1 MKYELSDRADSDLKE
16 IYKYSYV
23 SHGEAQADRYYDGL
37 IARLEF
43 LAETPQIARERR
55 DLKPPVRVH
64 PHGRHLIVYQDR
76 EGHILIVRVLHQSM
90 DIESQL

>member
-1 MKYELSDRADSDLKE
+1 MKYELSDRADLDLKE
-16 IYKYSYV
+16 IYKYSNV
-23 SHGEAQADRYYDGL
+23 THGKTQADRYYYGL
-37 IARLEF
+37 IVRPEF
-43 LAETPQIARERR
+43 LADTPQIARERR

-64 PHGRHLIVYQDR
+64 PHGRHLIVYQER